1 MNYLAHA
8 FLSFGQPEILTGNL
22 IADFVKGKKQF
33 SFSTGIQAGIKL
45 HRAIDTF
52 TDKHAATRAA
62 RRYFIPACGR
72 YCGAFMDVV
81 YDHFLARDVHHF
93 NQGSLKE
100 FAQKTYDTIRPFEP
114 AFPERFDK
122 VYYYMERQDW
132 LSGYYSKEG
141 IFKSFRGLFYRAE
154 FLQEHDADAAVSAFE
169 QHYNQLQHYYS
180 IFMPELEAFAKGWFG
195 RSSKEFSPHDKN

>member
-8 FLSFGQPEILTGNL
+8 FLSFGRPEILTGNL

-33 SFSTGIQAGIKL
+33 TFSPGIQAGIKL

-52 TDKHAATRAA
+52 TDKHEVTKEAKRF
-62 RRYFIPACGR
+62 FIPACGR
-72 YCGAFMDVV
+72 YSGAFMDVA
-81 YDHFLARDVHHF
+81 YDHFLARDIHHF
-93 NQGSLKE
+93 NQASLKD

-122 VYYYMERQDW
+122 VYYYMEHQDW
-132 LSGYYSKEG
+132 LSGYFFKEG

-154 FLQEHDADAAVSAFE
+154 FLNERDADAAALAFE
-169 QHYNQLQHYYS
+169 KHYAQLQDYYS
-180 IFMPELEAFAKGWFG
+180 IFMPEVEAFAMGWFD
-195 RSSKEFSPHDKN
+195 RSSKELFST